1 MFDFRYHALSLVAV
15 FLALAI
21 GILLGV
27 TIGDSLLSQADKG
40 LRASLHEDVEQARD
54 QEAEAVRGLEAR
66 EELIGVVL
74 PGLVG
79 NRLEGTRVAMV
90 GIGQIPEGLEASV
103 RSVVEQAGG
112 TIDSVSVIPA
122 DPSQLATELGMPAQS
137 TDLEPELAG
146 RLAALVTEGGRDAQR
161 LREGLPDDFTGSYQG
176 AEAVVFHGLP
186 PGRAADAAQGWET
199 ALLDVLKSDGANVV
213 GVEET
218 GPAERSQTRFYADQ
232 EISSV
237 DNVDTAGGQ
246 IALVFALQGEQGQF
260 GYQDSAEEVLPPPR
274 AVR

>member
-40 LRASLHEDVEQARD
+40 LRNSLHEDVEQARD
-54 QEAEAVRGLEAR
+54 QEAEAADGLDAR

-74 PGLVG
+74 PTLVG
-79 NRLEGTRVAMV
+79 DRLEGTRVAVV
-90 GIGQIPEGLEASV
+90 GVGQIPEGLEANV

-112 TIDSVSVIPA
+112 TIDSVSVLPDSA
-122 DPSQLATELGMPAQS
+122 AELASQLGLQATAPDAEA
-137 TDLEPELAG
+137 DAAD
-146 RLAALVTEGGRDAQR
+146 RVAALVTEGGRDGQR
-161 LREGLPDDFTGSYQG
+161 LREESPDEFTGAYQ
-176 AEAVVFHGLP
+176 AADAVVFHALP
-186 PGRAADAAQGWET
+186 AGRGVDAAQDWEM
-199 ALLDVLKSDGANVV
+199 ALIGALKSSGANVV
-213 GVEET
+213 GIEES
-218 GPAERSQTRFYADQ
+218 GPADRSQVRFFADQ

-260 GYQDSAEEVLPPPR
+260 GYKDSADEVLPPPR
-274 AVR
+274 GVR